1 MRRLRGSLY
10 GLALMALTGLMANRA
25 DAGSIQLSVDLGGT
39 IIFGPVLSTSPDIAI
54 TLTTAQLLSLNAT
67 LISDGSAYRITQLSA
82 DSNFSGGAT
91 GFLQINAQLAIGNNG
106 TTAVPLSID
115 ATQSGFLSPLGP
127 NGTIQN
133 AVGGSNSLGAAG
145 GTLSYTGDFQG
156 VLSPAVPITLNGTG
170 SFSSSN
176 GPMSIGAI
184 PSGYSLSSHL
194 IINMLDD
201 PLTTLGVTGTTT
213 VMAQSVPE
221 PASLVMLLTAL
232 PVPLVF
238 MGLLRRRKAK
248 A

>member
-1 MRRLRGSLY
+1 
-10 GLALMALTGLMANRA
+10 MANRA

-39 IIFGPVLSTSPDIAI
+39 VVFGPVLSISPDISI
-54 TLTTAQLLSLNAT
+54 TLSTAQLLALNGA

-91 GFLQINAQLAIGNNG
+91 GFLQINAQIAIGNNG

-127 NGTIQN
+127 NGTIEN
-133 AVGGSNSLGAAG
+133 AVGGSNSVDAT
-145 GTLSYTGDFQG
+145 GTVAYTGDFQG
-156 VLSPAVPITLNGTG
+156 TNSPAVPITLNPTG

-176 GPMSIGAI
+176 GPLGIGTV

-194 IINMLDD
+194 VINMGDTFLS
-201 PLTTLGVTGTTT
+201 TLGVSGTTT

-221 PASLVMLLTAL
+221 PASLVMLLTGL
-232 PVPLVF
+232 PMPLVF